1 MNTAFARPLSY
12 LYRRGRQNVIEQ
24 VYEKQYEEGRARDL
38 EEVVEIGDKK
48 LKALPQFLT
57 SFPIPKDIGV
67 QFHDLYF
74 PFPLTLAAFKDDLE
88 IIEIW
93 MRLGLGGACIKTVMK
108 EPREG
113 NPRPRLQEVTV
124 NIDERCLLNAMGLP
138 GHGVEGKIEEL
149 EQAKMFR
156 HGRPLGISIGGSSVE
171 EYKEVFDKLNAY
183 LQNVEDRDYGLQV
196 WFEILQQRPRPA
208 MSQQQPTLPIR
219 PPLPYYF
226 EVNISCPN
234 TPEGQ
239 QMSKHPE
246 LLEELVKYMRTKTD
260 RVIGAKLSP
269 DSKDKELIA
278 FAEMLMPYGKVYVNL
293 GNTTFRK
300 CVDVDLRQ
308 DAITKGGG
316 GLSGPALYNRTLE
329 MVEAVAPTGIAIC
342 ATGGIDSAEKVHAVQ
357 RVGYEHNIPVIVGMA
372 TAVVKDMYCIPRINR
387 ELAKRPMSF

>member
-1 MNTAFARPLSY
+1 MNTLFAPIFSS
-12 LYRRGRQNVIEQ
+12 LYRHSRQKVIEQ
-24 VYEKQYEEGRARDL
+24 VYEKQHEEGRARDL

-48 LKALPQFLT
+48 LKTLPKFLT
-57 SFPIPKDIGV
+57 SFPIPQDIGV

-74 PFPLTLAAFKDDLE
+74 PSPLTLAAFKDDLE

-138 GHGVEGKIEEL
+138 GHGVEGEVQEL
-149 EQAKMFR
+149 EETTLFR
-156 HGRPLGISIGGSSVE
+156 YGRPIGFSIGGNSLE
-171 EYKEVFDKLNAY
+171 EYKEVFDKLNAWIQGREKY
-183 LQNVEDRDYGLQV
+183 LLGAELYLAWKGRRPVPTERRTIPHYFTVNV
-196 WFEILQQRPRPA
+196 
-208 MSQQQPTLPIR
+208 
-219 PPLPYYF
+219 
-226 EVNISCPN
+226 SCPN

-239 QMSKHPE
+239 QITKHPE

-269 DSKDKELIA
+269 DSKNQQLIA
-278 FAEMLMPYGKVYVNL
+278 FAEMLMPHGKVYVEL

-300 CVDVDLRQ
+300 CVDVDLPA
-308 DAITKGGG
+308 DAISIGGG
-316 GLSGPALYNRTLE
+316 GLSGPALYDRTLE

-342 ATGGIDSAEKVHAVQ
+342 ATGGIDSAEKVRAVQ
-357 RVGYEHNIPVIVGMA
+357 RVGYEYNVPVIVGMA